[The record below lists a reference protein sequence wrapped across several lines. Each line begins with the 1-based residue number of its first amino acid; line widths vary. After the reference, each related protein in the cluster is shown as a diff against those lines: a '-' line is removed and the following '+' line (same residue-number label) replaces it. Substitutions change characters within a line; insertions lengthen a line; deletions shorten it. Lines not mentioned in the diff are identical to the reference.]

1 LSHSEHAIEMWDW
14 QVPLPTEEHCD
25 ARLLVR
31 KAALRLTRWLV
42 RAIKNEDMFMLEHL
56 LELGVPPMPSVVVGI
71 PARSV
76 MVYALRHNLVA
87 AKLLRKYNFR
97 LVAQNEEEAPGGQP
111 SNALLIDMAGDVS
124 KWAPG
129 ALQWVQSTPRAGRMR
144 MATLYHAAAIDT
156 SKWHIHTSWPPRG
169 VKIGWTSTGVVVH
182 LSEEQRCAIRRFW
195 NDVADLRR
203 QEAKHLAGS
212 LWHRLRWAV
221 AVRPYIKHWL
231 EDYAVRRSAPGHR
244 FHLEGV
250 AAFEGDFCS

>member
-1 LSHSEHAIEMWDW
+1 MWDW

-31 KAALRLTRWLV
+31 KAALRLTRWMI

-76 MVYALRHNLVA
+76 MLFTLMYSLDA
-87 AKLLRKYNFR
+87 AKLLRKYNVK
-97 LVAQNEEEAPGGQP
+97 LVAQNEDEAPGGQP
-111 SNALLIDMAGDVS
+111 SNELLIAMANDAS
-124 KWAPG
+124 KWVPG
-129 ALQWVQSTPRAGRMR
+129 AVQWVQSAPRAGRMPV
-144 MATLYHAAAIDT
+144 ATLYHAAAIDT

-212 LWHRLRWAV
+212 YWHRVRWAV
-221 AVRPYIKHWL
+221 AVRPYAKAWL
-231 EDYAVRRSAPGHR
+231 EDYAERNGGPGSR

-250 AAFEGDFCS
+250 AGFEEEFLS